1 MDNEGARRL
10 ALEIS
15 LKAIDDL
22 NITYRKAM
30 RLHKACCKGGEC
42 NTEKLTDYLLGI
54 MGMDEK
60 KRYCYLPCYLPFGED
75 YELSALV
82 YFSEKNAWGASLL
95 ELAGVSYLPAEFR
108 EKVDTLRFIYKNC
121 VPCIAKYRGVA
132 KRRLKNMREY
142 HAAE

>member
-10 ALEIS
+10 ASEIS

-42 NTEKLTDYLLGI
+42 NTEKLTDYLVGI

-60 KRYCYLPCYLPFGED
+60 KRYCYLPFGED
-75 YELSALV
+75 YEQSALA

-95 ELAGVSYLPAEFR
+95 EMAGVSYLSAEFR

-132 KRRLKNMREY
+132 TRRLKNMREY
-142 HAAE
+142 PAAE

>member
-22 NITYRKAM
+22 NITYKKAM

-60 KRYCYLPCYLPFGED
+60 YRYLPFGED
-75 YELSALV
+75 YELSALA

-108 EKVDTLRFIYKNC
+108 EKVDALRFIYKNC
-121 VPCIAKYRGVA
+121 VPCIAKYRRVA
-132 KRRLKNMREY
+132 TRRLKNMREY
-142 HAAE
+142 SAAEK